1 MGLRKSTRKLFR
13 FLLFNLR
20 FYKNVRYKNLDSENF
35 ADPIILN
42 PIDNNQVD
50 IPKIIWMY
58 WDSEVPKLVNN
69 CFRQVQQLNP
79 EYQIYIL
86 NSDLISDFCDL
97 DFSIYENLTPQQRSD
112 LLRFYLLYHYG
123 GIWLDASVITY
134 TNLDWIIDYCIENKT
149 STFAYYRA
157 ANVTVKEYP
166 VIENWLL
173 ASEKGNIFFK
183 HWLDEL
189 SYALQ
194 LGVRNYIAEIKNTR
208 KNYSD
213 YFQNIGL
220 LEYLVA
226 YVACQKVLRETPV
239 SISLIN
245 CDKNA
250 FLYQNIDLKCNI
262 YFIESLVLKYR
273 PERMPHLIKLIGSD
287 RNLLTPY
294 VLKNKFK
301 NNSFLDF

>member
-1 MGLRKSTRKLFR
+1 MGLRKSTRKFFR
-13 FLLFNLR
+13 FLAFNLR
-20 FYKNVRYKNLDSENF
+20 YYKDIRFKNINSENF

-42 PIDNNQVD
+42 SLDKSEII

-58 WDSEVPKLVNN
+58 WDSEVPELVKR
-69 CFRQVQQLNP
+69 CFNQVKKLNP
-79 EYQIYIL
+79 EYQINIL
-86 NSDLISDFCDL
+86 NSETISEFCDF
-97 DFSIYENLTPQQRSD
+97 DFSIFENLTPQQKSD

-123 GIWLDASVITY
+123 GIWLDASIITY
-134 TNLDWIIDYCIENKT
+134 TNLQWILDTCKKNKT
-149 STFAYYRA
+149 SAFAYYRA
-157 ANVTVKEYP
+157 ENTTIKDYP

-173 ASEKGNIFFK
+173 ASEKENIFFK
-183 HWLDEL
+183 KWLDEL
-189 SYALQ
+189 SYALK
-194 LGVRNYIAEIKNTR
+194 LGVKNYISEIKNT
-208 KNYSD
+208 KQNYSE

-226 YVACQKVLRETPV
+226 YVACQKVLREIPN

-262 YFIESLVLKYR
+262 YFIEALVLKKR
-273 PERMPHLIKLIGSD
+273 PDQMPHLIKLIGSD
-287 RNLLTPY
+287 RALLTPY

>member
-1 MGLRKSTRKLFR
+1 M
-13 FLLFNLR
+13 
-20 FYKNVRYKNLDSENF
+20 
-35 ADPIILN
+35 
-42 PIDNNQVD
+42 
-50 IPKIIWMY
+50 
-58 WDSEVPKLVNN
+58 
-69 CFRQVQQLNP
+69 
-79 EYQIYIL
+79 
-86 NSDLISDFCDL
+86 
-97 DFSIYENLTPQQRSD
+97 
-112 LLRFYLLYHYG
+112 
-123 GIWLDASVITY
+123 
-134 TNLDWIIDYCIENKT
+134 
-149 STFAYYRA
+149 
-157 ANVTVKEYP
+157 
-166 VIENWLL
+166 
-173 ASEKGNIFFK
+173 
-183 HWLDEL
+183 
-189 SYALQ
+189 
-194 LGVRNYIAEIKNTR
+194 GVRNYIAEIKNTR

>member
-13 FLLFNLR
+13 FLAFNLR
-20 FYKNVRYKNLDSENF
+20 YYKDIRFKNLNPENF
-35 ADPIILN
+35 ADLIILN
-42 PIDNNQVD
+42 PLDKSEII

-58 WDSEVPKLVNN
+58 WDSEVPELVERCFNQVKKLNS
-69 CFRQVQQLNP
+69 
-79 EYQIYIL
+79 EYQINIL
-86 NSDLISDFCDL
+86 NSKNITEFCDF
-97 DFSIYENLTPQQRSD
+97 DFSVYKNLTPQQKSD
-112 LLRFYLLYHYG
+112 LLRFYLLYYYG
-123 GIWLDASVITY
+123 GIWLDASIITY
-134 TNLDWIIDYCIENKT
+134 TNLQWILDTCKKNKT
-149 STFAYYRA
+149 SAFAYYRA
-157 ANVTVKEYP
+157 ENTTIKDYP

-173 ASEKGNIFFK
+173 ASEKENIFFK
-183 HWLDEL
+183 KWLDEL
-189 SYALQ
+189 SYALKI
-194 LGVRNYIAEIKNTR
+194 GVKNYISEIKNT
-208 KNYSD
+208 KQNYSE

-226 YVACQKVLRETPV
+226 YVACQKVLREIPN

-262 YFIESLVLKYR
+262 YFIEALVLKER
-273 PERMPHLIKLIGSD
+273 PDQMPHLIKLIGSD
-287 RNLLTPY
+287 RALLTPY

>member
-1 MGLRKSTRKLFR
+1 MGLRKSTRKFFR
-13 FLLFNLR
+13 FLAFNLR
-20 FYKNVRYKNLDSENF
+20 YYKDIRFKNLNSQNF

-42 PIDNNQVD
+42 SLDKSGII

-58 WDSEVPKLVNN
+58 WDSEVPELVER
-69 CFRQVQQLNP
+69 CFNQVKKLNP
-79 EYQIYIL
+79 EYQINIL
-86 NSDLISDFCDL
+86 NSKNITEFCDF
-97 DFSIYENLTPQQRSD
+97 DFSVYKNLTPQQKSD
-112 LLRFYLLYHYG
+112 LLRFYLLYYYG
-123 GIWLDASVITY
+123 GIWLDASIIIY
-134 TNLDWIIDYCIENKT
+134 SNLQWILDTCKKNKT
-149 STFAYYRA
+149 SAFAYYRA
-157 ANVTVKEYP
+157 ENTTVKDYP

-183 HWLDEL
+183 KWLDEL
-189 SYALQ
+189 SYALK
-194 LGVRNYIAEIKNTR
+194 LGVKNYISEIRNT
-208 KNYSD
+208 KPNYSE

-226 YVACQKVLRETPV
+226 YVACQKVLREIPN

-262 YFIESLVLKYR
+262 YFIEALVLKER
-273 PERMPHLIKLIGSD
+273 PDQMPYLIKLIGSD
-287 RNLLTPY
+287 RALLTPY